1 MESLS
6 GVVRHFVT
14 ATIIDLLSAQMEM
27 GGSSET
33 SYENGGGIGRQRGKI
48 QSATNFVR
56 FITIHARLDWAL
68 ASIQCSSKGLLVD
81 SGDDNAVGLWS
92 QVLKSRNHGARSARL
107 SPPA

>member
-48 QSATNFVR
+48 QSATNFCK
-56 FITIHARLDWAL
+56 IYNNTCPARL
-68 ASIQCSSKGLLVD
+68 GPGV
-81 SGDDNAVGLWS
+81 NTV
-92 QVLKSRNHGARSARL
+92 
-107 SPPA
+107 